1 MNRRLSASRLN
12 DFLGCAHHAALWLDG
27 VPAPANEDASL
38 DLVRTKGFEHEA
50 RVLDVLE
57 QQYGPAVSIPTS
69 GPMEVRVAATLAAIG
84 NEAPL
89 IYQAA
94 FDNGRWVGL
103 PDFLVRK
110 ASLTGGWVY
119 IPEDAKLARRAKAE
133 HVIQLGI
140 YATLIEQATGMPVSD
155 GVIHVGKGEPQSFDL
170 RQTQQVTARLMSR
183 FEAFADEAD
192 HKTRAI
198 RNASCS
204 RCPFSSRCEAE
215 WRAVDSPIFVAGMR
229 VDQMMKLEA
238 GGVQTLTALA
248 ACDPQMPVGEVAR
261 ETFSKLVRQASFQK
275 RGIENG
281 APFAELLPVEPERGL
296 TLMPPPAPGDLFFD
310 MEGDPLYPEGL
321 EYLFGLWG
329 PLGSDGSD
337 TFHSIWAH
345 DRDEEK
351 RAFCDLMTL
360 FLDHRQRYPSAHIY
374 HYAPYEVSALKRL
387 AMSHGVFE
395 AEVDQMLREHLFVDL
410 YRVARQAIMASTEG
424 YTLKNLEKIYWGK
437 RAGEVTNAADSIV
450 EYERWR
456 EVGDATILE
465 NIALYNRDDC
475 ISTGAMRDW
484 LEAMRPPEAVYGLS
498 SQVDDAG
505 RPADDTKAEE
515 RRAYARMRTA
525 LAASVR
531 ASSRATAEV
540 RELIAELLW
549 FHDRADKPQW
559 WALFDRQ
566 TWTDDELIE
575 DLESLGDL
583 RLDPKNPVFAD
594 KQSLVATYRFD
605 SQETKLHAGS
615 TIKIARTLQSGG
627 SISELD
633 VSSGRVVLRRGTRAG
648 PFPERCSLISAGPID
663 QKILVGGVVGFA
675 ERFIGGGS
683 VADQALLSLLE
694 RSPPRLRG
702 RRFGDPI
709 LATGRDLLEGSIDA
723 VSRLDDSYLIVQGP
737 PGTGK
742 TYTVAHAIVS
752 LLQAG
757 KRIAVASNSH
767 KAINNLLGDVE
778 KCAADANFRFV
789 GGKKASRGSP
799 DQAFNGTCI
808 KTFLEADT
816 EPQGTSLIA
825 GTAYYLARPDQLEA
839 FDYLFVDEA
848 GQVSLGNLVA
858 MAGCARRI
866 VLIGDQMQLAQP
878 VQGVHPGQ
886 SGLSCFEYLVQGEP
900 TVPPE
905 RGILL
910 DVSWRMHS
918 RVCAFV
924 SDAFYSGRLNAHLT
938 NDERHLILDAKADPA
953 LKPHGLAVLE
963 VDHQGCAQVS
973 VEEAQRISQLVA
985 SLLTQQLREKD
996 GSHRALTLE
1005 DILIVA
1011 PFNAQ
1016 VNVLKRHL
1024 PDGARVGTVDRFQG
1038 QEAPVTIVSMAVSN
1052 GADAPRGSEFLFSPN
1067 RLNVAI
1073 SRAQC
1078 LAVLVRGRDLLEMA
1092 PSGVEDLVRLEAFA
1106 RADILSR
1113 DLPDHRPETAR
1124 WRS

>member
-1 MNRRLSASRLN
+1 MTRRLSASRLN

-27 VPAPANEDASL
+27 IPAPANEDASL
-38 DLVRTKGFEHEA
+38 ELVRTKGFEHEA
-50 RVLDVLE
+50 RVLAALE
-57 QQYGPAVSIPTS
+57 QQYGPAVSIPTIE
-69 GPMEVRVAATLAAIG
+69 PMDARVAATLAAME

-119 IPEDAKLARRAKAE
+119 VPEDAKLARRAKAE

-140 YATLIEQATGMPVSD
+140 YATLIEQATGMTVSD

-170 RQTQQVTARLMSR
+170 TRTQQVTARLMAR
-183 FEAFADEAD
+183 FEAFASQAD
-192 HKTRAI
+192 RQTRPV
-198 RNASCS
+198 RNTSCS
-204 RCPFSSRCEAE
+204 QCPFSSRCEAE
-215 WRAVDSPIFVAGMR
+215 WRAADSPIFVANMR

-238 GGVQTLTALA
+238 QGIDTLSALA
-248 ACDPQMPVGEVAR
+248 ACDPEKPVGDVAR
-261 ETFSKLVRQASFQK
+261 ETFSKLVRQANLQK

-329 PLGSDGSD
+329 PLAPDGSD
-337 TFHSIWAH
+337 TFYPIWAH

-360 FLDHRQRYPSAHIY
+360 FLDHGKRYPSAHIY

-395 AEVDQMLREHLFVDL
+395 AEVDQMLRDQRFVDL

-424 YTLKNLEKIYWGK
+424 YSLKDLEKIYWGK
-437 RAGEVTNAADSIV
+437 RAGEVTNAGDSIV

-456 EVGDATILE
+456 EVGDPTILE

-484 LEAMRPPEAVYGLS
+484 LEGMRPPEAVYGLS
-498 SQVDDAG
+498 SKVDEAD
-505 RPADDTKAEE
+505 RPADGTKAEE
-515 RRAYARMRTA
+515 RQANIRMRTA
-525 LAASVR
+525 LAAAVQ
-531 ASSRATAEV
+531 ASSRSTPEI

-566 TWTDDELIE
+566 TWADEELVE

-583 RLDPKNPVFAD
+583 RLDPDRPAFPDLK
-594 KQSLVATYRFD
+594 SLVATYRFD
-605 SQETKLHAGS
+605 PQETKLHAGS
-615 TIKIARTLQSGG
+615 TVKIARTLESAG
-627 SISELD
+627 SISDLD
-633 VSSGRVVLRRGTRAG
+633 VASGRVVIRRRVGAG
-648 PFPERCSLISAGPID
+648 AFPERCSLISGGPID

-675 ERFIGGGS
+675 ERFIAGGTK
-683 VADQALLSLLE
+683 ADQALLGMLE
-694 RSPPRLRG
+694 RDYPRLKDRTLG
-702 RRFGDPI
+702 GQI
-709 LATGRDLLEGSIDA
+709 LTPGGNLLEGSIDA
-723 VSRLDDSYLIVQGP
+723 MAQLDSSYLIVQGP

-752 LLQAG
+752 LLKAG

-767 KAINNLLGDVE
+767 KAIKNLLEEVE
-778 KCAADANFRFV
+778 RRATEASFSFV
-789 GGKKASRGSP
+789 GGKKANKGNH
-799 DQAFNGTCI
+799 DQAFDGRYIT
-808 KTFLEADT
+808 TFLDAGK
-816 EPQGTSLIA
+816 EPRGANLLA
-825 GTAYYLARPDQLEA
+825 GTAYYLSRPDQLDA

-848 GQVSLGNLVA
+848 GQVSLGNLMA
-858 MAGCARRI
+858 MGGCARNI

-886 SGLSCFEYLVQGEP
+886 SGQSCFEYLVQGEP

-918 RVCAFV
+918 DVCAFV
-924 SDAFYSGRLNAHLT
+924 SDAFYNGRLKAHPD
-938 NDERHLILDAKADPA
+938 NDERRLILDGHADPA
-953 LKPHGLAVLE
+953 LKPFGLAVLE

-973 VEEAQRISQLVA
+973 VEEARRISQLVA
-985 SLLTQQLREKD
+985 SLLTQQLREID
-996 GSHRALTLE
+996 GSQRALTLE
-1005 DILIVA
+1005 DILVVA

-1024 PDGARVGTVDRFQG
+1024 PEGARVGTVDRFQG
-1038 QEAPVTIVSMAVSN
+1038 QEAPVTIISMAVSN

-1078 LAVLVRGRDLLEMA
+1078 LAVLVRGNNLLEMA
-1092 PSGVEDLVRLEAFA
+1092 PSGVDDLMRLEAFA
-1106 RADILSR
+1106 RADAWQNG
-1113 DLPDHRPETAR
+1113 EG
-1124 WRS
+1124 

>member
-1 MNRRLSASRLN
+1 MTRRLSASRLN

-38 DLVRTKGFEHEA
+38 ELVRTKGFEHEA
-50 RVLDVLE
+50 RVLTALE
-57 QQYGPAVSIPTS
+57 DQYGSAVSIPTS
-69 GPMEVRVAATLAAIG
+69 GPMEARVAATLTAIG

-110 ASLTGGWVY
+110 ASPFGGWVY
-119 IPEDAKLARRAKAE
+119 VPEDAKLARRAKAE

-140 YATLIEQATGMPVSD
+140 YAALIEQATGVAVSD

-170 RQTQQVTARLMSR
+170 TRTQQVTARLMAR
-183 FEAFADEAD
+183 FEAFASQPDRQ
-192 HKTRAI
+192 TRPV
-198 RNASCS
+198 RNTSCS
-204 RCPFSSRCEAE
+204 QCPFSSRCEAE
-215 WRAVDSPIFVAGMR
+215 WRAADSPIFVANMR
-229 VDQMMKLEA
+229 VAQMMKLEA
-238 GGVQTLTALA
+238 QGIDTLTALA
-248 ACDPQMPVGEVAR
+248 ACDPEKPVGDVAR
-261 ETFSKLVRQASFQK
+261 ETFSTLVRQASFQN
-275 RGIENG
+275 RGVENG

-329 PLGSDGSD
+329 PLAPDGSD
-337 TFHSIWAH
+337 TFHPIWAH

-351 RAFCDLMTL
+351 VAFGDLMTL
-360 FLDHRQRYPSAHIY
+360 FLDHLRRYPSAHIY
-374 HYAPYEVSALKRL
+374 HYAPYEVAALKRL

-395 AEVDQMLREHLFVDL
+395 AEVDQMLRDQRFVDL

-424 YTLKNLEKIYWGK
+424 YSLKDLEKIYWGK
-437 RAGEVTNAADSIV
+437 RAGEVTNAGDSIV

-456 EVGDATILE
+456 EVGDPTILE

-484 LEAMRPPEAVYGLS
+484 LEGMRPPEAVYGLS
-498 SQVDDAG
+498 SKVDEAD
-505 RPADDTKAEE
+505 RPADGTKAEE
-515 RRAYARMRTA
+515 RRANIRMRTA
-525 LAASVR
+525 LASAVR
-531 ASSRATAEV
+531 ASSRSTPEV

-566 TWTDDELIE
+566 TWADEELVE

-583 RLDPKNPVFAD
+583 RLDPDRPVFPD
-594 KQSLVATYRFD
+594 LKSLVATYRFD
-605 SQETKLHAGS
+605 PQETKLHAGS
-615 TIKIARTLQSGG
+615 TVKIARTLESAG
-627 SISELD
+627 SISDLD
-633 VSSGRVVLRRGTRAG
+633 VASGRVVIRRRVGAG
-648 PFPERCSLISAGPID
+648 AFPERCSLISGGPID

-675 ERFIGGGS
+675 ERFIAGGNK
-683 VADQALLSLLE
+683 ADQALLGMLE
-694 RSPPRLRG
+694 RDYPRLKDRKLG
-702 RRFGDPI
+702 ELI
-709 LATGRDLLEGSIDA
+709 LLPGTDLLEGSIDA
-723 VSRLDDSYLIVQGP
+723 MAQLDSSYLIVQGP

-752 LLQAG
+752 LLKAG

-767 KAINNLLGDVE
+767 KAINNLLEEVE
-778 KCAADANFRFV
+778 RRATEDHFSFV
-789 GGKKASRGSP
+789 GGKKATKGNQ
-799 DQAFNGTCI
+799 DQAFDGRHIT
-808 KTFLEADT
+808 TFFDAGQ
-816 EPQGTSLIA
+816 EPHGVSLLA
-825 GTAYYLARPDQLEA
+825 GTTYYLSRPDQLDA

-848 GQVSLGNLVA
+848 GQVSLGNLMA
-858 MAGCARRI
+858 MGGCARNI

-886 SGLSCFEYLVQGEP
+886 SGQSCFDYLVQGEP

-918 RVCAFV
+918 DVCSFV
-924 SDAFYSGRLNAHLT
+924 SGAFYSGRLSAHPS
-938 NDERHLILDAKADPA
+938 NDQRRLVLDANADLA
-953 LKPHGLAVLE
+953 LKPSGLAVIE
-963 VDHQGCAQVS
+963 VEHQGCAQVS
-973 VEEAQRISQLVA
+973 VEEAMRISQLVA
-985 SLLTQQLREKD
+985 SLLTQRLKEKD
-996 GSHRALTLE
+996 GTERPLILD
-1005 DILIVA
+1005 DILVVA

-1024 PDGARVGTVDRFQG
+1024 PEGARIGTVDRFQG
-1038 QEAPVTIVSMAVSN
+1038 QEAPVAIVSMAVSN
-1052 GADAPRGSEFLFSPN
+1052 GAEAPRGSEFLFSPN
-1067 RLNVAI
+1067 RLNVAV

-1078 LAVLVRGRDLLEMA
+1078 LAVLVRGNNLLEMA
-1092 PSGVEDLVRLEAFA
+1092 PSGVDDLMRLEAFA
-1106 RADILSR
+1106 RADAWQNG
-1113 DLPDHRPETAR
+1113 EG
-1124 WRS
+1124 

>member
-12 DFLGCAHHAALWLDG
+12 DFLVCAHHAALWLDG
-27 VPAPANEDASL
+27 VPAPATEDASL
-38 DLVRTKGFEHEA
+38 DLVRAKGFEHEA
-50 RVLDVLE
+50 RVLGALE
-57 QQYGPAVSIPTS
+57 QQYGPAVSIPTT
-69 GPMEVRVAATLAAIG
+69 GPMGGRVAATLTAIR
-84 NEAPL
+84 NDAPL

-110 ASLTGGWVY
+110 ASPAGGWVY
-119 IPEDAKLARRAKAE
+119 VPEDAKLAHRAKAD

-140 YATLIEQATGMPVSD
+140 YATLIEHAAGIAVSD
-155 GVIHVGKGEPQSFDL
+155 GVIHVGKGVPQAFDL
-170 RQTQQVTARLMSR
+170 TRTKHVTARLVSR
-183 FEAFADEAD
+183 FEAFANQAD
-192 HKTRAI
+192 RQTRAI
-198 RNASCS
+198 RNSSCS
-204 RCPFSSRCEAE
+204 QCPFSSRCEAE
-215 WRAVDSPIFVAGMR
+215 WRAADSPIFVANMR
-229 VDQMMKLEA
+229 VDQMMNLEA
-238 GGVQTLTALA
+238 QGIETLTALA
-248 ACDPQMPVGEVAR
+248 ACDPEKPVGEIAR
-261 ETFSKLVRQASFQK
+261 EAFSKLVRQASFQR
-275 RGIENG
+275 RGLENG

-329 PLGSDGSD
+329 PLAPDGSD
-337 TFHSIWAH
+337 TFHPIWAH

-374 HYAPYEVSALKRL
+374 HYAPYEISALKRL

-395 AEVDQMLREHLFVDL
+395 AEVDQMLRDHVFVDL

-424 YTLKNLEKIYWGK
+424 YSLKNLEKIYWGK

-456 EVGDATILE
+456 ELGDATILE
-465 NIALYNRDDC
+465 SIALYNRDDC

-484 LEAMRPPEAVYGLS
+484 LESMRPPGAIYGLS
-498 SQVDDAG
+498 SRVDDPDRA
-505 RPADDTKAEE
+505 ADDTKSEE
-515 RRAYARMRTA
+515 RRAYARMRIA

-531 ASSRATAEV
+531 ASSRATPEV
-540 RELIAELLW
+540 RELIAEMLW

-559 WALFDRQ
+559 WVLFDRQ
-566 TWTDDELIE
+566 TWADEDLVD

-583 RLDPKNPVFAD
+583 WLDPETPVFVD

-605 SQETKLHAGS
+605 PQETKLRAGS
-615 TIKIARTLQSGG
+615 MVKIARTLQRGG

-633 VSSGRVVLRRGTRAG
+633 VSSGCVVLRRGIGAG
-648 PFPERCSLISAGPID
+648 AFPERCSLISAGPID
-663 QKILVGGVVGFA
+663 QNVLVGGVVGFA
-675 ERFIGGGS
+675 ERFIAGGS
-683 VADQALLSLLE
+683 SADQALLGLLE
-694 RSPPRLRG
+694 RGHPRLRG
-702 RRFGDPI
+702 RKLGDQI
-709 LATGRDLLEGSIDA
+709 LAPGTDLLEGSIDA
-723 VSRLDDSYLIVQGP
+723 VSRLDNSYLIVQGP

-742 TYTVAHAIVS
+742 TYTVAHAIVL

-767 KAINNLLGDVE
+767 KAINNLLTEVE
-778 KCAADANFRFV
+778 RSAVEANFRFV
-789 GGKKASRGSP
+789 GGKKATRDKP
-799 DQAFNGTCI
+799 DQAFDGTCI
-808 KTFLEADT
+808 TTFLVAGK
-816 EPQGTSLIA
+816 EPLGTSLLA
-825 GTAYYLARPDQLEA
+825 GTAYHLARPDQLEA

-858 MAGCARRI
+858 MGGCARNI

-886 SGLSCFEYLVQGEP
+886 SGQSCFDYLAQGQS

-924 SDAFYSGRLNAHLT
+924 SDAFYCGRLNAHPT
-938 NDERHLILDAKADPA
+938 NDERYLILDGGADPA
-953 LKPHGLAVLE
+953 LKPCGLAVLE
-963 VDHQGCAQVS
+963 VEHQGCTQVS
-973 VEEAQRISQLVA
+973 VEEAKRISELVA
-985 SLLTQQLREKD
+985 SLLTQQLRQKD
-996 GSHRALTLE
+996 GSQRPLTLE
-1005 DILIVA
+1005 DILVVA

-1016 VNVLKRHL
+1016 VNVLQRHL

-1038 QEAPVTIVSMAVSN
+1038 QEAPVAIVSMAVSN

-1078 LAVLVRGRDLLEMA
+1078 LAVLVRGQDLLEMA
-1092 PSGVEDLVRLEAFA
+1092 PAGVEDLVRLEAFA
-1106 RADILSR
+1106 RADILNR
-1113 DLPDHRPETAR
+1113 DFPDYRPER
-1124 WRS
+1124 GWCFS